1 MGNEAKWGYFRVMYE
16 RYHKAER
23 KARAALLDEFC
34 VNTGYNRKYA
44 IRLLNGPRPEK
55 ERVRRPREQPNA
67 LYRFGACST
76 MRWQC
81 SVPHCVRR
89 QLVR

>member
-1 MGNEAKWGYFRVMYE
+1 MRNEAKREYVRVMYE

-34 VNTGYNRKYA
+34 VTTGYNRKYA

-55 ERVRRPREQPNA
+55 EPVRRLREHRPQ
-67 LYRFGACST
+67 YGKQVT
-76 MRWQC
+76 Q
-81 SVPHCVRR
+81 
-89 QLVR
+89 